1 MASAVSKADYLKRYL
16 EDDKK
21 NKRKKK
27 VKTSSHLVP
36 RMKIIDE
43 TIDLRAIKFGEEE
56 IIDKEDAPVVAEIID
71 ERPEEVKTKEMY
83 QESKWKRLDAT
94 LDEDQESN
102 AVKSE
107 NLMQTKNRSR
117 HDSDSDCSPPRK
129 NQNSRK
135 RHDSGSDISPPR
147 NYSTKKRHDSGSDC
161 APPRKQS
168 SSIGKRRHDSDSDIS
183 PPRINSHNKNQKRN
197 GRSQSKKHDSDSDL
211 SPERIRSRLKN
222 HSDSDISPPREKD
235 ASKYEENSSRK
246 DSMKRPV
253 KTLSGLKAGLQNA
266 TTLRTETQDLR
277 NRERK
282 QIEQLDAEL
291 SGRNAATIV
300 RDINTG
306 RKRDL
311 EQENRERLEKEKK
324 LFQQQQKYAEWGKGI
339 EQAES
344 KKSKLSEDLYE
355 STKPLARYQDDEGFR

>member
-1 MASAVSKADYLKRYL
+1 MATAVSKAEYLKRYL
-16 EDDKK
+16 VDDKK
-21 NKRKKK
+21 TKRKKK

-94 LDEDQESN
+94 LDEDQESS
-102 AVKSE
+102 AVRSE

-129 NQNSRK
+129 NQNSQ
-135 RHDSGSDISPPR
+135 
-147 NYSTKKRHDSGSDC
+147 KRHDSGSDC
-161 APPRKQS
+161 SPPRKQS

-197 GRSQSKKHDSDSDL
+197 SHSQSKKHDSDSDL
-211 SPERIRSRLKN
+211 SPERVRSKLKN

-235 ASKYEENSSRK
+235 ASKYENSSRK
-246 DSMKRPV
+246 DRKRKKGECIARKRV
-253 KTLSGLKAGLQNA
+253 K
-266 TTLRTETQDLR
+266 
-277 NRERK
+277 NRERS
-282 QIEQLDAEL
+282 LGY
-291 SGRNAATIV
+291 SGFVKPVFTK
-300 RDINTG
+300 DS
-306 RKRDL
+306 KPPL
-311 EQENRERLEKEKK
+311 
-324 LFQQQQKYAEWGKGI
+324 GKG
-339 EQAES
+339 
-344 KKSKLSEDLYE
+344 KDH
-355 STKPLARYQDDEGFR
+355 